1 MFYRIKA
8 RLKVWLQSKNSP
20 HQINQLQE
28 HKGVE
33 SSAPFNLPVKRIKL
47 LSYNVQVGISTSSYR
62 HYVTRSWQH
71 ILPHSK
77 RLENLNKIAT
87 LLQRYDVVALQEVD
101 GGSIR
106 SGYVNQV
113 QYLAEASGFPF
124 WFQQLNR
131 NLGRLA
137 QHSNGLLSRFRPFEV
152 TEHKLPGVVPGR
164 GAIVAKYGKPS
175 NPLVLVITHLS
186 LSQEGQQRQLNFVRE
201 LVSGYRHVVLMGD
214 LNCQLDALL
223 VSSPLK
229 DMSLNLL
236 RGDAFTFPSWR
247 PVKGLDHILVSDSL
261 KVIRSGVVSFPMSDH
276 LPIALELELPKD
288 Y

>member
-1 MFYRIKA
+1 MFHRIKTQ
-8 RLKVWLQSKNSP
+8 LKGWLQTKNSP
-20 HQINQLQE
+20 HLVNQLQE

-33 SSAPFNLPVKRIKL
+33 PPAPLSLSEKRIKL

-77 RLENLNKIAT
+77 RLDNLDKIAT

-106 SGYVNQV
+106 SGHVNQV

-152 TEHKLPGVVPGR
+152 TEHKLPGVLPGR

-175 NPLVLVITHLS
+175 DPLVLVITHLS
-186 LSQEGQQRQLNFVRE
+186 LSQEGQQQQLNFVRE
-201 LVSGYRHVVLMGD
+201 LVAGVRHVVLMGD
-214 LNCQLDALL
+214 LNCQLESLL
-223 VSSPLK
+223 LSSPLK
-229 DMSLNLL
+229 DMSFIAV
-236 RGDAFTFPSWR
+236 GADALTFPSWR
-247 PVKGLDHILVSDSL
+247 PVRGLDHILVSDSL
-261 KVIRSGVVSFPMSDH
+261 KVIRSGVVSFPVSDH
-276 LPIALELELPKD
+276 LPIALELELPED